1 MRQTEIEEWIL
12 AGDCACAFG
21 DLAALE
27 RVCTAVAALDGDV
40 DEQAHAVR
48 RWAARDLVV
57 AIHFWEQL
65 AATLR
70 RRLTARAPLPDSES
84 ARPE

>member
-27 RVCTAVAALDGDV
+27 RVCTAVASLDGDM
-40 DEQAHAVR
+40 DEQVHAVR

-57 AIHFWEQL
+57 ATHFWEQL

-70 RRLTARAPLPDSES
+70 RRLSARAPLPGSGP
-84 ARPE
+84 AQPG